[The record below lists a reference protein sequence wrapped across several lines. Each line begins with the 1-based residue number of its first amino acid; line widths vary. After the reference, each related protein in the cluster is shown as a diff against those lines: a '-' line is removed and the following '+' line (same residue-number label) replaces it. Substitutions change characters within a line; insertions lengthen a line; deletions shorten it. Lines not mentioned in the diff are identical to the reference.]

1 MTRVVISVGGSVL
14 IPSLDA
20 HRLKEWAKSL
30 ITLTKAGIQI
40 FAVVGGGGEA
50 RRYIDACREI

>member
-14 IPSLDA
+14 VPSLDA
-20 HRLKEWAKSL
+20 HRLKEWAESL
-30 ITLTKAGIQI
+30 INLTKAGIQI

-50 RRYIDACREI
+50 RRYIDACRR

>member
-14 IPSLDA
+14 VPTLDT
-20 HRLKEWAKSL
+20 HRLMEWADALK
-30 ITLTKAGIQI
+30 TLVKAGHQV

-50 RRYIDACREI
+50 RRYINV